1 MLNDVLRI
9 TTAGSVD
16 DGKSTLIARLL
27 LDTDSIPDD
36 QLPTAI
42 GVKLDPTR
50 IADLLD
56 GLESEQEQGITIDV
70 AHRFFSSATRRYHL
84 ADSPG
89 HEQYTRNMATAAA
102 GADAVVLVIDIS
114 AGVKIQTK
122 RHLSIAYLLGIREFI
137 VVANK
142 MDLVRY
148 SSRSFRSFT
157 EQIHH
162 LFASFPDSRWQ
173 VVPASGTSG
182 VGVVKK
188 SSKMAWYEGPT
199 LLEALDALRPQEAQ
213 SAQPTV
219 SIQMVQRLGNRTRVY
234 AGTVFNES
242 VSNGTTLTVLP
253 GNVSATI
260 QDLRSSGVPVAM
272 AAKGAQV
279 TFHIEEER
287 DIQRGY
293 VLTSDDRVSLSHSW
307 DATLVWLSD
316 QEGVKGRPYI
326 AKLGYQSE
334 RITVTKV
341 QNFVSSGEPE
351 GELSTLDTN
360 EIYRVTVSSQQNLV
374 LAPFEEF
381 PEFGRFVLIEPETGQ
396 TAAVGTIN
404 FSLRRSDNVHPHHYS
419 LDSKKRETLT
429 GGTGSVLWFTG
440 LSGSGKSTIAESVS
454 AELTRTNRIV
464 TVLDGDNLRSGL
476 NQDLGF
482 TESDRVENIRRTA
495 EVAKLMADTGI
506 VVLVCLISPYRADRE
521 QAKKI
526 IGAERF
532 AEIHVA
538 TSLEVCESRD
548 PKGLYKKARSG
559 GIPNF
564 TGVNAP
570 YEEPVS
576 PALVLDGGGEL
587 EIAVKKTLKLIQS
600 GGKVE

>member
-1 MLNDVLRI
+1 MLQDVLRI

-16 DGKSTLIARLL
+16 DGKSTLLARLL
-27 LDTDSIPDD
+27 LDTDSIPHDH
-36 QLPTAI
+36 LPRSPGAP
-42 GVKLDPTR
+42 LDPTR

-70 AHRFFSSATRRYHL
+70 AHRFFSSKTRRYHL
-84 ADSPG
+84 TDSPG

-102 GADAVVLVIDIS
+102 GADALVLVIDTS
-114 AGVKIQTK
+114 AGVKIQTR
-122 RHLSIAYLLGIREFI
+122 RHLSIAYLLGIRDFI

-148 SSRSFRSFT
+148 SSRTFQSITDQVNDLFVSFSD
-157 EQIHH
+157 
-162 LFASFPDSRWQ
+162 ARWT
-173 VVPASGTSG
+173 VIPASGTEG
-182 VGVVKK
+182 AGVVKR
-188 SSKMAWYEGPT
+188 SSKMAWYGGPT
-199 LLEALDALRPQEAQ
+199 LLESLDALTPPMVRGGH
-213 SAQPTV
+213 PTV
-219 SIQMVQRLGNRTRVY
+219 SIQMVQRLGNRTRLY
-234 AGTVFNES
+234 SGTVFNGS
-242 VSNGTTLTVLP
+242 VSSGTTLTALP

-260 QDLRSSGVPVAM
+260 RDLRSSGVPATT
-272 AAKGAQV
+272 ATSGAQV
-279 TFHIEEER
+279 SFHIEEER

-316 QEGVKGRPYI
+316 HAGVKGRSYL
-326 AKLGYQSE
+326 AKLGYQAQ

-341 QNFVSSGEPE
+341 QKFELSGEAE
-351 GELSTLDTN
+351 GELSALETN
-360 EIYRVTVSSQQNLV
+360 EIYRVTVSAQQDLV

-381 PEFGRFVLIEPETGQ
+381 PELGRFVLIEPETGE
-396 TAAVGTIN
+396 TAAVGTVN
-404 FSLRRSDNVHPHHYS
+404 FSLRRSDNIHPHNYS
-419 LDSKKRETLT
+419 LDSRKREKLA
-429 GGTGSVLWFTG
+429 GGAGAVLWFTG
-440 LSGSGKSTIAESVS
+440 LSGSGKSTIADSVS
-454 AELTRTNRIV
+454 SELTRRNRIV
-464 TVLDGDNLRSGL
+464 AVLDGDNLRLGL

-521 QAKKI
+521 QAKRA
-526 IGAERF
+526 IGGKRF

-538 TSLEVCESRD
+538 TPLEVCESRD

-570 YEEPVS
+570 YEEPLS

-587 EIAVKKTLKLIQS
+587 KIAVEKTLQLLQL
-600 GGKVE
+600 GD